1 MSVRWRCDS
10 CGRDIESVEDGWV
23 EWLTERD
30 SNKGYG
36 MRLVHHDE
44 KCMYDDRYEHFQNN
58 ASVSDMHLSYFN
70 SQDGLIRLLEMI
82 SDEDFKNNDEVLEI
96 IKRLFV
102 DNYEIA
108 RLYFSAAISE
118 GYFEPNTKANFH
130 HTSDIQRTMD
140 YIRDKDIC

>member
-1 MSVRWRCDS
+1 M
-10 CGRDIESVEDGWV
+10 
-23 EWLTERD
+23 L
-30 SNKGYG
+30 
-36 MRLVHHDE
+36 L
-44 KCMYDDRYEHFQNN
+44 FQIRICPI
-58 ASVSDMHLSYFN
+58 STQ
-70 SQDGLIRLLEMI
+70 QDGLIRLLEMI

-140 YIRDKDIC
+140 YIRDKDI

>member
-44 KCMYDDRYEHFQNN
+44 KCMYDE
-58 ASVSDMHLSYFN
+58 
-70 SQDGLIRLLEMI
+70 RLRV
-82 SDEDFKNNDEVLEI
+82 FPK
-96 IKRLFV
+96 
-102 DNYEIA
+102 
-108 RLYFSAAISE
+108 
-118 GYFEPNTKANFH
+118 
-130 HTSDIQRTMD
+130 
-140 YIRDKDIC
+140 